1 MASGSEW
8 RTSVAPTDS
17 QTRSAASVENWPGAM
32 ERAGRLV
39 PVQVEVPEIWVVQRC
54 LAHYRVPVFDRLA
67 VRLAERGFALKVVFD
82 PGELEGPADTSRP
95 YCDPFIRLDEI
106 AIRGTGGW
114 KMSGLL
120 DGIRSRRPVAVI
132 VEGMPRILTNFRLPV
147 VTRSV
152 GGVPLAWV
160 KGHISEGTSEGG
172 LFNHFRHS
180 DFARRRFLARFDG
193 VICYGLEG
201 KRELERLGIPCERI
215 TVARNT
221 IDTARVFDQLDDR
234 EEMADAFKRDHGFEG
249 RRIVLSCGTMYRK
262 KRHLDLVEAWPA
274 IHAEHPDAALVLV
287 GGGEMFE
294 AVKQRVD
301 DLDDGSIRLI
311 GRVPDGQDYQWI
323 GACDVSVMCGG
334 LGLAI
339 QQTLAFGRPMVVA
352 DESGVDGEIVQDG
365 VTGWRYPRGD
375 VNALANVVS
384 AVLAD
389 PSGSAEIA
397 RRGQDLVRTEVNIDG
412 MVKGFIEALER
423 AGALQE
429 RN

>member
-1 MASGSEW
+1 
-8 RTSVAPTDS
+8 
-17 QTRSAASVENWPGAM
+17 
-32 ERAGRLV
+32 
-39 PVQVEVPEIWVVQRC
+39 

-67 VRLAERGFALKVVFD
+67 DRLAERGFTLKVVFD

-106 AIRGTGGW
+106 ALRGTGGW
-114 KMSGLL
+114 KMTGLL
-120 DGIRSRRPVAVI
+120 DGIRSRRPAAVI
-132 VEGMPRILTNFRLPV
+132 VEGMPRILTNFRLPA
-147 VTRSV
+147 VTRSA

-160 KGHISEGTSEGG
+160 KGHISEGTKGG
-172 LFNHFRHS
+172 IVLSRFRRS
-180 DFARRRFLARFDG
+180 DFARRRFLVRFDG

-201 KRELERLGIPCERI
+201 KRELERLGIPRERI
-215 TVARNT
+215 TIARNT
-221 IDTARVFDQLDDR
+221 IDTARIFDQLDDR
-234 EEMADAFKRDHGFEG
+234 GVMADAFKRDHGFEG
-249 RRIVLSCGTMYRK
+249 QRIVLSCGTMYRK

-274 IHAEHPDAALVLV
+274 IHANHPDAALVLV

-294 AVKQRVD
+294 AVKKRVD
-301 DLDDGSIRLI
+301 ELNDDSMHLI

-352 DESGVDGEIVQDG
+352 DEPGVDGEILQEG

-375 VNALANVVS
+375 VNALADVVT

-389 PSGSAEIA
+389 PNGSAEIA
-397 RRGQDLVRTEVNIDG
+397 RRGQVLVKTEVNIDG
-412 MVKGFIEALER
+412 MANGFIEALER
-423 AGALQE
+423 AGAFQE
-429 RN
+429 GN